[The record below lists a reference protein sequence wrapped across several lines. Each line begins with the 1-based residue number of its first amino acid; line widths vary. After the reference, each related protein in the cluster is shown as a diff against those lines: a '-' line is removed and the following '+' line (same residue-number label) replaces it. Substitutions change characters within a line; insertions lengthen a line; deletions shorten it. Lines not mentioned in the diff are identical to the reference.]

1 MTRAAILVYSTRH
14 HLLLRYELLVDL
26 HRVHTYR
33 GIPTLE

>member
-26 HRVHTYR
+26 DRVHT
-33 GIPTLE
+33 L

>member
-26 HRVHTYR
+26 HRVHTH
-33 GIPTLE
+33 IEEFLLE

>member
-26 HRVHTYR
+26 HGVHTH
-33 GIPTLE
+33 IEEFLLE

>member
-26 HRVHTYR
+26 HRVQH
-33 GIPTLE
+33 IEEFLLE